1 MNTKLIQLT
10 NNNIGT
16 VATNVNMPLGITT
29 VICPNTCECGNTYTI
44 TSSASDTIQ
53 INKPGIYK
61 VIYNASLVATD
72 AGEVVL
78 SLIVNGLEKYTVTA
92 TATAAGIVN
101 VTIPYE
107 IYLPCNCNSNP
118 INIPAYMQI
127 KNTGVALTSGVSNI
141 IISRDV
147 KI

>member
-10 NNNIGT
+10 NNSIST
-16 VATNVNMPLGITT
+16 VAADVNMPLGVTT
-29 VICPNTCECGNTYTI
+29 VIYPNNCECTNTYTI

-53 INKPGIYK
+53 INKSGIYK

-78 SLIVNGLEKYTVTA
+78 SLIVNGSEKYTVTA
-92 TATAAGIVN
+92 TATAAGAVN

-107 IYLPCNCNSNP
+107 VYLPCNCNSNP

-127 KNTGVALTSGVSNI
+127 KNAGVALTSGVSNI
-141 IISRDV
+141 IISRDI